1 LIPTAADVA
10 ALQTIVDRTPA
21 ISEDFNAWFGGSELP
36 WVLVQNY
43 QLGEDQLNRLVDS
56 DPSNA
61 INTDLRLQLE
71 FDAPLHLFRNLEQGE
86 TAAAGLRTAMDAQ
99 WTQRLAETFQ
109 LQRESAIFNL
119 TLGDYLYR
127 QLANPLLARSLREAG
142 QLDAAAILYQSAV
155 RAEPTLFE
163 AHRGLARICLMQG
176 RPAGAVATWKELL
189 RLTPNDPQV
198 HAALALQYLIQKSPA
213 DASFYYREALRLK
226 PHLSLDDHSYLWAN
240 NLAWMLATHRDPR
253 LRNGAEAV
261 HWAKQACEVDGYQ
274 QPDLMNTLAA
284 AYAES
289 GEFDEAIKLSEK
301 VIRSPGTNTNLAER
315 VAKYLRLYRASQPL
329 RE

>member
-1 LIPTAADVA
+1 
-10 ALQTIVDRTPA
+10 
-21 ISEDFNAWFGGSELP
+21 
-36 WVLVQNY
+36 
-43 QLGEDQLNRLVDS
+43 
-56 DPSNA
+56 
-61 INTDLRLQLE
+61 
-71 FDAPLHLFRNLEQGE
+71 
-86 TAAAGLRTAMDAQ
+86 
-99 WTQRLAETFQ
+99 
-109 LQRESAIFNL
+109 
-119 TLGDYLYR
+119 
-127 QLANPLLARSLREAG
+127 
-142 QLDAAAILYQSAV
+142 
-155 RAEPTLFE
+155 
-163 AHRGLARICLMQG
+163 MQG
-176 RPAGAVATWKELL
+176 RPAAAVATWKELL

-289 GEFDEAIKLSEK
+289 GEFDEALKLSEK